1 MKIETETANIFQ
13 SSIIFNESGVFFRT
27 SYFVLHLDADSTIWR
42 NSVTSKGNEMN
53 LFITPFEEDYY
64 KESFPTKF
72 FTLGNSGFLKLVSKN
87 YIL

>member
-53 LFITPFEEDYY
+53 LFITPNQKKIITEKVFQ
-64 KESFPTKF
+64 SR
-72 FTLGNSGFLKLVSKN
+72 N
-87 YIL
+87 